1 MWFLYKSLPDEFKSI
16 RQAEQFMSERYG
28 VDYSKALSGI
38 KQRKLH
44 QFEVSSINT
53 KTELK
58 VMPKTKLAP
67 FKSGKATYTY
77 FFKRG
82 FDKEDMRYWR
92 VGRDIENKTVTIPV
106 FSQDNQLVGVIGRYI
121 DPNRPKNSRYKIY
134 GFQKGSIVF
143 PADKIKPVKRTLIV
157 VEGMLDCMMLHKWGR
172 INTGALMG
180 AKMTVAQAD
189 FIADNCDRVI
199 LLFDNDTGGKTAE
212 QIARK
217 RLRDRVDI
225 LTCDYSIVDGKG
237 KDPSEWGELLTNK
250 LISTASLVKHTL
262 QKI

>member
-1 MWFLYKSLPDEFKSI
+1 M
-16 RQAEQFMSERYG
+16 AERYG

-67 FKSGKATYTY
+67 FKATYTY

-82 FDKEDMRYWR
+82 FDKEDMRYWK